1 MTLVLGVE
9 HAKFDSPVMSF
20 INQTTRTHRS
30 KAQTAL
36 LAGGLGGVLFVLT
49 FLLLGALAPGYDALR
64 ETISALE
71 FTSLGFAQR
80 INFLVFGLMLM
91 AFSLALRRELCAGRG
106 AVLIPIFQCLS
117 GIGVVGDVIFI
128 HEPLHLVCDL
138 ITFNSALLVLFLFA
152 WRFSGDRRWK
162 GWTAYSVLTA
172 LVMMAFLTAFGV
184 ANHVGGPAGAF
195 EKLAS
200 LTRTTWSAVLVV
212 ELYSGRRLVQS
223 GT

>member
-1 MTLVLGVE
+1 
-9 HAKFDSPVMSF
+9 MSF

-106 AVLIPIFQCLS
+106 AVLIPIFQFLS
-117 GIGVVGDVIFI
+117 GVGVAGDAIFI
-128 HEPLHLVCDL
+128 HEPMHLVCDL
-138 ITFNSALLVLFLFA
+138 IAFNSALLVLFLFA
-152 WRFSGDRRWK
+152 WRFSGDSRWE
-162 GWTAYSVLTA
+162 GWTAYSILTA
-172 LVMMAFLTAFGV
+172 LLIMAFLTAFGV
-184 ANHVGGPAGAF
+184 ANHLGGPAGAF

-200 LTRTTWSAVLVV
+200 LTRTSWSALLVGK
-212 ELYSGRRLVQS
+212 LYSGRRLV
-223 GT
+223 